1 LQYIDWPVAQTWRKA
16 LIDASGLKPR
26 NLAADHDL

>member
-1 LQYIDWPVAQTWRKA
+1 LRKQTWRKA

-26 NLAADHDL
+26 NFEADHDL